1 MAQFFTVHPNNPQPR
16 LIRQAVDMLRQ
27 GAVLAVPTDS
37 SYAVVCQL
45 GNKEAQVRIRTLRE
59 VDERHHFTLLCRDL
73 TEIGEYARIDNQQF
87 RLLKANTPGGYTF
100 ILEATREVPRRLQH
114 PKRSTI
120 GLRIPAHAVTLAL
133 LHELNEPL
141 LGMSLILPG
150 EKLPVN
156 DAQMIRD
163 KLERQLDLIIDA
175 GACGLEPTTVLDLT
189 AGDVVLLRRGC
200 GALAPFGLE

>member
-1 MAQFFTVHPNNPQPR
+1 MAQFFTVHPDNPQPR

-156 DAQMIRD
+156 DAQIIRD

-189 AGDVVLLRRGC
+189 AGAVVLLRRGC

>member
-1 MAQFFTVHPNNPQPR
+1 MAQFFAVHPDNPQPR

-45 GNKEAQVRIRTLRE
+45 GNKDAQVRIRTLRQ

-156 DAQMIRD
+156 DAQIIRD

-189 AGDVVLLRRGC
+189 AGAVVLLRRGC

>member
-1 MAQFFTVHPNNPQPR
+1 MAQFFTVHPDNPQPR

>member
-1 MAQFFTVHPNNPQPR
+1 MAQFFIVHPDNPQPR

-27 GAVLAVPTDS
+27 GAVVAVPTDS

-45 GNKEAQVRIRTLRE
+45 GNKDAQLRIRALRQ
-59 VDERHHFTLLCRDL
+59 VDDRHHFTLLCRDL
-73 TEIGEYARIDNQQF
+73 TEIGEYAHVDNQQF

-150 EKLPVN
+150 EKLPIN
-156 DAQMIRD
+156 DAQTIRE

-175 GACGLEPTTVLDLT
+175 GACGLEPTTVLDLS
-189 AGDVVLLRRGC
+189 AGDVAVLRRGC

>member
-156 DAQMIRD
+156 DAQIIRD

>member
-1 MAQFFTVHPNNPQPR
+1 MAQFFAVHPDNPQPR

-45 GNKEAQVRIRTLRE
+45 GNKDAQVRIRTLRQ

-156 DAQMIRD
+156 DAQIIRD

>member
-1 MAQFFTVHPNNPQPR
+1 MAQFFTVHPDNPQPR

-45 GNKEAQVRIRTLRE
+45 GNKEAQVRIRTLRQ

-156 DAQMIRD
+156 DAQIIRD

>member
-1 MAQFFTVHPNNPQPR
+1 MAQFFTVHPDNPQPR

-156 DAQMIRD
+156 DAQIIRD